1 MHNRQLNILNNQMG
15 YISGETPFSPAEIA
29 RRQEAVRAA
38 LRAADCQ
45 VLIAQ
50 LCYPTASMALDP
62 YITWLT
68 GTPGYKSTLT
78 LLLPAD
84 GELVL
89 VPGSGQQGTAG
100 AVCPYLGSDTSA
112 MDALLAGAK
121 RIAYCQT
128 GRMQH
133 LFYLYLRETAPQ
145 AEIVEF
151 SDQLERIKAVKSP
164 EELEALRQA
173 AWIQDMLITGAAA
186 YLRPGRSC
194 TDIYSDIMKMLADLG
209 GDLSL
214 MSKLLIA
221 SGKNG
226 VVDGFPTISPATREH
241 LCFPEYRLQEDD
253 WVHII
258 YETPGYGG
266 YYGETGRIF
275 YFQEPCAQARD
286 IWKKAVDTLEYQA
299 SRLRPGVTLH
309 TIREETNAYL
319 ASIGSQPDNNIF
331 QIRGIGNMTV
341 DRPQLYGW
349 DHMELASGMALSL
362 QPRFRNEH
370 GTAIAL
376 DTYVVPAEGEAY
388 RFSRLP
394 QELII
399 L

>member
-1 MHNRQLNILNNQMG
+1 MKNRQVNGLMNQMG
-15 YISGETPFSPAEIA
+15 YVSGVCVFSDGELE

-38 LRAADCQ
+38 LREEGCD
-45 VLIAQ
+45 VLLAQ

-78 LLLPAD
+78 LVLPQS
-84 GELVL
+84 GKMELIA
-89 VPGSGQQGTAG
+89 GSGQQGTAG
-100 AVCPYLGSDTSA
+100 DRCPYLEGNVERLTG
-112 MDALLAGAK
+112 LLSGAK

-128 GRMQH
+128 GRIQH
-133 LFYLYLRETAPQ
+133 LFRLYLEQTAPG

-151 SDQLERIKAVKSP
+151 SDRVERIKAVKSR

-173 AWIQDMLITGAAA
+173 AWVQDMLISGAAA
-186 YLRPGRSC
+186 YLRPGRTC
-194 TDIYSDIMKMLADLG
+194 TEIYADIMHMLADLG

-226 VVDGFPTISPATREH
+226 VVDGFPTIAPSTREH
-241 LCFPEYRLQEDD
+241 LCFPEYRLREDD

-258 YETPGYGG
+258 YETPGFGG

-275 YFQEPCAQARD
+275 YFREPCEAAREV
-286 IWKKAVDTLEYQA
+286 WARAVDTLHYQA
-299 SRLRPGVTLH
+299 SRLRPGVTLQ
-309 TIREETNAYL
+309 TVRAETNAYL
-319 ASIGSQPDNNIF
+319 ASIGSEEDRNIF

-341 DRPQLYGW
+341 DRPQLYAW
-349 DHMELASGMALSL
+349 DDMPLAPGMALSL
-362 QPRFRNEH
+362 QPRFRSAL

-376 DTYVVPAEGEAY
+376 DTYVLPAEGEAY